1 MFAISHMI
9 TQRCWFA
16 GKGVPVPEHPY
27 PGQDWKEV
35 RHDNTVTWLAY
46 WKDPI
51 SPKDY
56 KYVWLAANSLFKSDS
71 DLAKYE
77 KARKLKVR
85 HPACRCQ
92 QATLVGRKVLIPD
105 SALMGRGCSSV

>member
-1 MFAISHMI
+1 MPI
-9 TQRCWFA
+9 
-16 GKGVPVPEHPY
+16 PEHPY
-27 PGQDWKEV
+27 PGQKWREI

-51 SPKDY
+51 SQKDY

-85 HPACRCQ
+85 LAPLHMGARPSVEITVTETARSWAWCLPMWSEPASMQ
-92 QATLVGRKVLIPD
+92 HSPWPA
-105 SALMGRGCSSV
+105 M